1 MMDSVN
7 QVPNYINQDSNSEQ
21 KRSDLMTDKTQ
32 ELLLRIREVCKAEDI
47 TANDILELFEAHPE
61 VQPVSKSSI
70 EAALRECPRTAGL
83 KPSTIRSIA
92 AVVLNLT
99 NDTTEDVARTDEY
112 DPDKGDVYFAER
124 EALRQLVL
132 LKSAEEER
140 LRASIE
146 KSEAAFEKKYAD
158 QSILHDS
165 NIKRLLDLHNE
176 HKSGQ
181 EKTITILVEENSFL
195 RTELTAERE
204 SRKRLYDDLKTY
216 IQKYEGL
223 SEIVRKLQK
232 HHEDDD

>member
-1 MMDSVN
+1 MLKDAN
-7 QVPNYINQDSNSEQ
+7 QVSNHVISNSNPEQ

-32 ELLLRIREVCKAEDI
+32 ELLIRIREVCKAEDI
-47 TANDILELFEAHPE
+47 TASDILERFDDHPE
-61 VQPVSKSSI
+61 IQPVSKSSV
-70 EAALRECPRTAGL
+70 EAALKECPRTAGL
-83 KPSTIRSIA
+83 KPSTVRSIA

-99 NDTTEDVARTDEY
+99 SDTTEDVAKTEEY
-112 DPDKGDVYFAER
+112 DPEKGDVYFAER

-132 LKSAEEER
+132 LKTAEEER
-140 LRASIE
+140 LRAQIE
-146 KSEAAFEKKYAD
+146 KSEAAFEAKFAE

-204 SRKRLYDDLKTY
+204 SRKRLYDDLKRY
-216 IQKYEGL
+216 IEKYEGL